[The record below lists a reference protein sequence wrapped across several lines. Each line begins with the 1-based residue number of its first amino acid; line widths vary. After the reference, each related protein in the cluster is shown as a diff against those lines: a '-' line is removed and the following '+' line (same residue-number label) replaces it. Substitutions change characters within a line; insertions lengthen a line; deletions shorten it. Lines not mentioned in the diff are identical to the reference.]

1 MLKVVWNILELW
13 FFWVIEGNR
22 NCFEKLVSLENI
34 GWISIFFVRE

>member
-22 NCFEKLVSLENI
+22 IELFWEI
-34 GWISIFFVRE
+34 GKFGKYRVN